1 MTSTGNHLMF
11 DKVMCFFV
19 YGLVILGFYT
29 TPLIWILAFF
39 LADAN
44 TTKEGNSFYD
54 GQYQFLNK
62 TLGYWL
68 LWVTVGFG
76 LVVLDIGL
84 VNNFDYK
91 EVIEATKLD
100 ELINFHPINSFF
112 FNNKEIESEIYNYVY
127 SIFGFQGPVEKMPDI
142 INMEVL
148 NNLTRI
154 NYKEALITVSEAG
167 NHWLILLT
175 TLSIAFVFI
184 INCLFWPIYRII
196 FGLWSLIFDIKIE
209 NKA

>member
-1 MTSTGNHLMF
+1 M
-11 DKVMCFFV
+11 
-19 YGLVILGFYT
+19 
-29 TPLIWILAFF
+29 
-39 LADAN
+39 
-44 TTKEGNSFYD
+44 
-54 GQYQFLNK
+54 
-62 TLGYWL
+62 
-68 LWVTVGFG
+68 
-76 LVVLDIGL
+76 
-84 VNNFDYK
+84 
-91 EVIEATKLD
+91 
-100 ELINFHPINSFF
+100 
-112 FNNKEIESEIYNYVY
+112 Y

-154 NYKEALITVSEAG
+154 NYKEALITGSEAG

-175 TLSIAFVFI
+175 TLSIAFFFI